1 LNHHELSR
9 PEIGSKLQSA
19 TRSVCRSTS
28 QWLIQ
33 TGENGFNPMA
43 ISIENSRFD
52 DKVKIFE
59 RAHSTDRH
67 ECMTSHLTMC
77 FRLLGN
83 NPTGLDGVTELV

>member
-1 LNHHELSR
+1 
-9 PEIGSKLQSA
+9 
-19 TRSVCRSTS
+19 
-28 QWLIQ
+28 
-33 TGENGFNPMA
+33 MA

-52 DKVKIFE
+52 DKVKRFE